1 MKTLIHQTPISKLKL
16 IEKHKTPFSQID
28 GITIDNERTN
38 SPSIVQTNINESQTN
53 SFDRGMPRV
62 TRLTPIIQTTTRY
75 D

>member
-1 MKTLIHQTPISKLKL
+1 MKTLIHQTSISKLKL
-16 IEKHKTPFSQID
+16 IKKHKTSFSQID
-28 GITIDNERTN
+28 GIPIDNERTN
-38 SPSIVQTNINESQTN
+38 SPSIVQSNINESQTN